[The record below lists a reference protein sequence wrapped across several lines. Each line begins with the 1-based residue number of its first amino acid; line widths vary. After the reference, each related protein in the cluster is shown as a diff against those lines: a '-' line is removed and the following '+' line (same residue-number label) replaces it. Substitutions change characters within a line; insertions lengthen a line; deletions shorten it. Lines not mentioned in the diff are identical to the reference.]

1 MNKLLIH
8 ADPGARSGFVAAWLN
23 DDLAHAGFDAGA
35 TSNTSC
41 FKIHTLDNHETIK
54 SFQGTKIRIKST
66 FTLLNLHLLLFL
78 RKNVHVQLPDF
89 TKDEYSLETF
99 SKVYIFAKECFDNE
113 KFVDYSLYDY
123 SITFN
128 DTFNMDKMI
137 NLYHQVNNQYPNETN
152 INRAIL
158 HNKINQIEL
167 DNAHACSIAAMIL
180 ETESVM
186 NLKEGNRTWSIPIL
200 YNTIPIEDLYTTVK
214 SMMVSN
220 NYQTPLQID

>member
-35 TSNTSC
+35 TSKTSF
-41 FKIHTLDNHETIK
+41 FKIHTLDNHERIK

-99 SKVYIFAKECFDNE
+99 SKVYIFAKECFDKE

-128 DTFNMDKMI
+128 DTFNLDKMI

-152 INRAIL
+152 IKRAIL

-180 ETESVM
+180 ETESIM
-186 NLKEGNRTWSIPIL
+186 NLKEGNRTWSMPIL

-214 SMMVSN
+214 SMIVSN

>member
-23 DDLAHAGFDAGA
+23 DDLAHAGFDVGV
-35 TSNTSC
+35 TSKTSF
-41 FKIHTLDNHETIK
+41 FKIHTLDNHERIK

-99 SKVYIFAKECFDNE
+99 SKVYIFAKECFDKE

-128 DTFNMDKMI
+128 DTFNLDKMI

-167 DNAHACSIAAMIL
+167 NNAHACSIAALIL
-180 ETESVM
+180 ETEITLRLLESQ
-186 NLKEGNRTWSIPIL
+186 RQWSIVEIYKNISL
-200 YNTIPIEDLYTTVK
+200 TELYTEVRRQICPA
-214 SMMVSN
+214 
-220 NYQTPLQID
+220 NYQ